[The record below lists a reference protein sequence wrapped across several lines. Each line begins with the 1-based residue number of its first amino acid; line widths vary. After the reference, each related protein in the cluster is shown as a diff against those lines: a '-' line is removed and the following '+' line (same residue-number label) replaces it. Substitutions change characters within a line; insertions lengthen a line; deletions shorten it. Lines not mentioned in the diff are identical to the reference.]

1 MFQLVFSALSA
12 INQLAV
18 FAGGLCC
25 WGLGGLLVGDAIYWR
40 LHAVRV
46 QGEVVGVRRN
56 GNCFNS
62 VYRYTS
68 AEGATIEATSLEGS
82 SSVRGRETGRQVPL
96 WVIPEKPDQVQEAGN
111 HVFTLVG
118 LVLLCVGVVFFWVA
132 LRSWRTG
139 PMTWIMAAVLGL
151 HLLVRLRRIIVPR
164 DKTLPA
170 SGWRALSALR
180 QAAAA
185 GAAHAAPAQP
195 IEELTAQ
202 PEFRDRQIKQRAQL
216 ARMAPFL
223 LLAGLALLAFG
234 VYASRML
241 LSLEASGVRTP
252 GSVTSLSSSRSSDG
266 GITYYPVVCYR
277 DGTGRS
283 VIFRDSTGT
292 NPPLYH
298 VGEAV
303 TVLYLPGEP
312 GRAIIDRGPWNWLP
326 SVILYV
332 LGGAACLGAFAAR
345 RARPDEPAF
354 AAQT

>member
-18 FAGGLCC
+18 FAGGLVC
-25 WGLGGLLVGDAIYWR
+25 WGLGGLLLGNAIYWR

-68 AEGATIEATSLEGS
+68 AAGATIEATSLEGS
-82 SSVRGRETGRQVPL
+82 SSVRGRETGRRVPL
-96 WVIPEKPDQVQEAGN
+96 WVIPEKPDQVQETSS

-118 LVLLCVGVVFFWVA
+118 LVLLGVGVVFFWVA
-132 LRSWRTG
+132 VRSWRTG
-139 PMTWIMAAVLGL
+139 PMTWIMAAVFGL
-151 HLLVRLRRIIVPR
+151 HLLARLRKVIAPR
-164 DKTLPA
+164 DKTLPP
-170 SGWRALSALR
+170 SGWRALAALR
-180 QAAAA
+180 QAARTAN
-185 GAAHAAPAQP
+185 AAPSQP
-195 IEELTAQ
+195 IEELTAL
-202 PEFRDRQIKQRAQL
+202 PEFRDRQIKQQAQL

-234 VYASRML
+234 VYTSRML
-241 LSLEASGVRTP
+241 LSLETSGIRAP
-252 GSVTSLSSSRSSDG
+252 GSVISLSSSSSSNG
-266 GITYYPVVCYR
+266 GTSYYPVVRYR
-277 DGTGRS
+277 DGAGRS
-283 VIFRDSTGT
+283 VTFRDSTGT

-303 TVLYLPGEP
+303 TVLYLPSAP

-326 SVILYV
+326 SLILFV
-332 LGGAACLGAFAAR
+332 LGGATSLGALAAR
-345 RARPDEPAF
+345 RARGDEPAF
-354 AAQT
+354 ATQS

>member
-18 FAGGLCC
+18 FAGGLIC
-25 WGLGGLLVGDAIYWR
+25 WGLGGLLVGNAIYWR

-46 QGEVVGVRRN
+46 QGEVIGVRRN

-68 AEGATIEATSLEGS
+68 AAGATIEATSLEGS
-82 SSVRGRETGRQVPL
+82 SSVSGRETGRQVPL
-96 WVIPEKPDQVQEAGN
+96 WVIPEKPDQVQETGN

-118 LVLLCVGVVFFWVA
+118 LVLLGVGVVFFWVA
-132 LRSWRTG
+132 VRSWRTG

-151 HLLVRLRRIIVPR
+151 HLLVRLRKVIAPR
-164 DKTLPA
+164 DKTLPP

-180 QAAAA
+180 QAVRTAN
-185 GAAHAAPAQP
+185 AAPAQP
-195 IEELTAQ
+195 IEELTAL
-202 PEFRDRQIKQRAQL
+202 PEFRERQTKQRAQL

-241 LSLEASGVRTP
+241 LSLETSGVRTS
-252 GSVTSLSSSRSSDG
+252 GSVTSLSSSSSSNG
-266 GITYYPVVCYR
+266 GVSYYPVVRYR

-283 VIFRDSTGT
+283 VTFRDSTGT
-292 NPPLYH
+292 NPPLYR

-332 LGGAACLGAFAAR
+332 LGGATCLGALAAR
-345 RARPDEPAF
+345 RARGDEPAF
-354 AAQT
+354 AAQN